1 MNGKDYTAQNLG
13 EHMVLAEYH
22 IADYLRETGGIP
34 DKHINEE
41 SAKQQSDRKND
52 MAFCIE
58 CLTKHALAISGFAKE
73 GTRFFN
79 ADPYFSE
86 VNEMATAL
94 YKVTPS
100 FNRDYAL
107 KFYDD
112 MIFLRK
118 NLVAKHL
125 ILGDIITKEQV
136 NHLTSGHI
144 KG

>member
-1 MNGKDYTAQNLG
+1 MNGKDYTTQNLG

-34 DKHINEE
+34 AKHINEE
-41 SAKQQSDRKND
+41 SAKQQSDREND
-52 MAFCIE
+52 TAFCIE
-58 CLTKHALAISGFAKE
+58 CLSKHALAISGFAKE

-86 VNEMATAL
+86 VTEMATAL

-100 FNRDYAL
+100 FNRNYAL

-112 MIFLRK
+112 MILLRK

-125 ILGDIITKEQV
+125 ILGDTKTQEPT
-136 NHLTSGHI
+136 NHLNSGHI
-144 KG
+144 QR